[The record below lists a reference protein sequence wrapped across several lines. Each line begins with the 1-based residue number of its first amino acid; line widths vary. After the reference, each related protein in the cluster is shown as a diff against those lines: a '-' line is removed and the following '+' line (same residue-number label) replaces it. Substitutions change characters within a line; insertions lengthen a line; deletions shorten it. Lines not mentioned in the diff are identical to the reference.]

1 MKYKPKV
8 CKSYQSACR
17 AWQKRL
23 KLFEEAIRDDAWIGS
38 MPEEDR
44 VLIAKRYR
52 RIRRH
57 LGSSVL
63 ALLQYCYS
71 YTPSKPWHRDKI
83 NEEANKT

>member
-8 CKSYQSACR
+8 CKSYESAQR

-23 KLFEEAIRDDAWIGS
+23 KLFEEAIRDDAWIGHIDNK
-38 MPEEDR
+38 EQF
-44 VLIAKRYR
+44 AKRYR

-57 LGSSVL
+57 LRSSIL
-63 ALLQYCYS
+63 ALLQYRYS